1 MAKIKAIGTG
11 TKKETIIKE
20 AAVLFRVKGY
30 RASSMRELALKLGV
44 EAPSLYNHIGGKS
57 ELLQLICKKV
67 DNDFT
72 EHLNEVAESE
82 NPVAKKLELLIRFHI
97 NQMLQSFNEVY
108 VANHEWKHLEEPFL
122 NRFLL
127 DRRNYKN
134 RMELL
139 VAEGIEK
146 KELADIHPQV
156 AVLLILSA
164 VRGVEFWHR
173 QKRDISPAALE
184 NNMVKHLLTGL
195 NK

>member
-11 TKKETIIKE
+11 TKKESILKE
-20 AAVLFRVKGY
+20 ATKLFRIKGFK
-30 RASSMRELALKLGV
+30 ASSMRELASVMGV
-44 EAPSLYNHIGGKS
+44 EAPSLYNHIGSKS
-57 ELLQLICKKV
+57 ELLQLICTKV

-72 EHLNEVAESE
+72 AHLKEVEDSE

-97 NQMLQSFNEVY
+97 NQMLHSFDEVY

-122 NRFLL
+122 HRFLV
-127 DRRNYKN
+127 DRRSYKN

-139 VAEGIEK
+139 VAEGIQK

-164 VRGVEFWHR
+164 VRGVEFWQR
-173 QKRDISPAALE
+173 QKRDISAATLE
-184 NNMVKHLLTGL
+184 DNMVKHLLTGL
-195 NK
+195 IK

>member
-11 TKKETIIKE
+11 TKKETILKE
-20 AAVLFRVKGY
+20 AASLFRAKGY
-30 RASSMRELALKLGV
+30 RASSMRELARKLGV

-57 ELLQLICKKV
+57 ELLQLICTKV

-72 EHLNEVAESE
+72 EHLNELEVSE
-82 NPVAKKLELLIRFHI
+82 NLVAKKLEQLIRFHI
-97 NQMLQSFNEVY
+97 NQMLQSFDEVY

-122 NRFLL
+122 NRYLL

-146 KELADIHPQV
+146 KELAEIHPQV

-173 QKRDISPAALE
+173 QKRDISPADLE

-195 NK
+195 IK